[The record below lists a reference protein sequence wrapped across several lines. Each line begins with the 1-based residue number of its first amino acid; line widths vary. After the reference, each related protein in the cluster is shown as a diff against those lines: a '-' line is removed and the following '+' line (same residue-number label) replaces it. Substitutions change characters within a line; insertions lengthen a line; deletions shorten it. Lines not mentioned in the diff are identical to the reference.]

1 MVEDVQRKVRELKM
15 GKIYIFVFVFM
26 LTLGT
31 PASQGFDN
39 TYTVA
44 AAAFGRGFYPLISP
58 GNWYL
63 ICIVTFYTSQ
73 NSYASFAGS
82 FVETGN
88 RSRSTS

>member
-26 LTLGT
+26 FTLGT

-44 AAAFGRGFYPLISP
+44 AAAFKRGSGP
-58 GNWYL
+58 
-63 ICIVTFYTSQ
+63 
-73 NSYASFAGS
+73 
-82 FVETGN
+82 
-88 RSRSTS
+88 